1 MDRLILIG
9 IGYLLFFIMIILLI
23 ISRKKRYAKDKRGK
37 RIHKVTKVFFW
48 IIFAILSPILI
59 RVGIT
64 YAFLLLIVPGFINL
78 FFNSGGSGST
88 YSTYYSGNNNKNRSG
103 TSTSD
108 HKKTYCYYKD
118 GKTSTIYDNDTVIRN
133 DGVVGFKTGDYI
145 HYNDGTTGHI
155 VKLDNNKGIIEK

>member
-23 ISRKKRYAKDKRGK
+23 ISRKKRYAQDKRGK
-37 RIHKVTKVFFW
+37 RIHKITKVFFW

-64 YAFLLLIVPGFINL
+64 YAFFILVVAGFINL
-78 FFNSGGSGST
+78 FLNSGGSGST
-88 YSTYYSGNNNKNRSG
+88 YYNSSSNNNKRKE
-103 TSTSD
+103 TSTND
-108 HKKTYCYYKD
+108 YKKTTYCHYQD
-118 GKTSTIYDNDTVIRN
+118 GKTSTIYENDTVIRS
-133 DGVVGFKTGDYI
+133 DGMAGFKTGDYI

-155 VKLDNNKGIIEK
+155 VKLDEDKGIIEK